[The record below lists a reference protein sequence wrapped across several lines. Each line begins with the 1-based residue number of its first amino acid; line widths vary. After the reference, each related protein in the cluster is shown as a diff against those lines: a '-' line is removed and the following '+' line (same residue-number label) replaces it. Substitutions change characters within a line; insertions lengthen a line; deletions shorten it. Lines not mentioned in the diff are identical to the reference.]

1 MQIYITNNNESYVPP
16 SEDSFK
22 MESIHDKA
30 EKKQLHS
37 TKIPKP
43 NLAQDA
49 VTNQDK
55 ANST

>member
-1 MQIYITNNNESYVPP
+1 
-16 SEDSFK
+16 